1 MVFFRSVVYNR
12 GEQLLDTCHNFLD
25 LEAGRKKIPVR
36 AADSFN
42 VMPNHAVL
50 YWFIFLIETAF
61 FTTS

>member
-42 VMPNHAVL
+42 VMPNHAVYIDL
-50 YWFIFLIETAF
+50 F
-61 FTTS
+61 S